1 MLVLSFVSGVDS
13 FQLPPLPLMTTLA
26 EVSATTAING
36 DKRHFYL
43 ASGQIHVNFGPMTP
57 MLAFARDSR
66 INLLATTLDRRT
78 TVMPDLPTLREA
90 GIEGIRGAGGLQA
103 VMGPPK
109 LSPDIVESLNAAIR
123 TIMADS
129 QMRAKF
135 AQRGQEAENIKPEQ
149 APR

>member
-1 MLVLSFVSGVDS
+1 
-13 FQLPPLPLMTTLA
+13 
-26 EVSATTAING
+26 
-36 DKRHFYL
+36 
-43 ASGQIHVNFGPMTP
+43 